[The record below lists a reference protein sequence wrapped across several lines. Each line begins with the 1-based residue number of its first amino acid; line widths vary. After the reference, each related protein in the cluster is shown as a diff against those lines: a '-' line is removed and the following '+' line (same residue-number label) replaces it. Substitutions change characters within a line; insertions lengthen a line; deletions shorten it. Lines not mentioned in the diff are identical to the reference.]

1 MKVND
6 KVFESIRPSFIEL
19 QKTLSKTYSNV
30 TILIEKSGGRNY
42 RYGKSG
48 PTVKDNAFVSSGA
61 VIRLNLNNMPYEF
74 SFNDFSKEYIDTIP
88 NIIKK

>member
-30 TILIEKSGGRNY
+30 TILIEK
-42 RYGKSG
+42 
-48 PTVKDNAFVSSGA
+48 
-61 VIRLNLNNMPYEF
+61 
-74 SFNDFSKEYIDTIP
+74 
-88 NIIKK
+88 